1 MASKKQDSGKRPRSA
16 KRANSADLSPA
27 QVEPLKA
34 DQIRGGKVATHDIH
48 FTQTVNKSSP

>member
-34 DQIRGGKVATHDIH
+34 DQIRGGKVTSHDIH
-48 FTQTVNKSSP
+48 ITQTVNKSSP